1 MKQLF
6 PPEIIQNSAENFYF
20 RQQTSSRLIYLI
32 LLLILIII
40 LLLLPI
46 ITVDIT
52 SQNNGIIRSRYD
64 DNILQSAVYGEVI
77 HANIYEDMAVR
88 QEDTII
94 VISTQKTD
102 EQINYYKL
110 QVKEESIYLN
120 DLALLLKS
128 DSSPLAST
136 LFRQESV
143 GFKGKLEEQKVKMSK
158 VDKEFF
164 LAGTLYEKKVIP
176 KMEYEEKKNNHDYE
190 ITYYNNIC
198 EQQKL
203 IWQTRFSELRL
214 KIAGLRSNIAQL
226 QREKKQYIITAPV
239 SGTIT
244 AYSGIREGNFVVPN
258 QQIARISPDD
268 ELLVECY
275 VSPSNIGLIHLDM
288 DVRFQFHSFNYNQW
302 GIGSGTVAEI
312 SNNTVIINEHAFFK
326 VRCSLDQTY
335 LSLKN
340 GYKGYLKKGMTLTG
354 RFMITKRS
362 LFQLLYDKTDNWLNP
377 KISENER

>member
-20 RQQTSSRLIYLI
+20 RQQTTSRVVYLI
-32 LLLILIII
+32 LLLILIIF
-40 LLLLPI
+40 LVLLPT
-46 ITVDIT
+46 ITIDIT
-52 SQNNGIIRSRYD
+52 SQNNGVVRSRYD
-64 DNILQSAVYGEVI
+64 DNILQSAVYGEIVTS
-77 HANIYEDMAVR
+77 HLSENVAVR
-88 QEDTII
+88 QGDTLIE
-94 VISTQKTD
+94 ISTQKTD

-110 QVKEESIYLN
+110 QVKDESIHLN
-120 DLALLLKS
+120 DLKILLNNNNS
-128 DSSPLAST
+128 RLAST
-136 LFRQESV
+136 LFRQESA
-143 GFKGKLEEQKVKMSK
+143 GFQGKLEEQKVRMSQI
-158 VDKEFF
+158 DKEFI
-164 LAGTLYEKKVIP
+164 LAKKLYEKNVIP
-176 KMEYEEKKNNHDYE
+176 KMEYEEKKNNLEYE
-190 ITYYNNIC
+190 KSHYNNIC

-203 IWQTRFSELRL
+203 TWQTRFSELRL
-214 KIAGLRSNIAQL
+214 KIEGLKSNIAQL
-226 QREKKQYIITAPV
+226 QREKKQYIITAPI

-244 AYSGIREGNFVVPN
+244 AYSGIREGNFIVPN

-288 DVRFQFHSFNYNQW
+288 DVQFQFHSFNYNQW
-302 GIGSGTVAEI
+302 GIGSGKVTELS
-312 SNNTVIINEHAFFK
+312 SNVININDQPYFK
-326 VRCSLDQTY
+326 VRCSLDRSY

-377 KISENER
+377 KIIENER